1 MQNASL
7 SLPREQPTSGQDSV
21 KCACGIS
28 TSADLSRASSD
39 FTYAADKIA
48 DPTTTNTIGYLVF
61 CPNSRN
67 LYTTGAFLLERTQI
81 EGSFRG
87 S

>member
-1 MQNASL
+1 
-7 SLPREQPTSGQDSV
+7 V

-39 FTYAADKIA
+39 FTYAGDKIA
-48 DPTTTNTIGYLVF
+48 DPATINTIGYFGF
-61 CPNSRN
+61 CPNSRD
-67 LYTTGAFLLERTQI
+67 LYATGAFLLERTQI
-81 EGSFRG
+81 EESFRD